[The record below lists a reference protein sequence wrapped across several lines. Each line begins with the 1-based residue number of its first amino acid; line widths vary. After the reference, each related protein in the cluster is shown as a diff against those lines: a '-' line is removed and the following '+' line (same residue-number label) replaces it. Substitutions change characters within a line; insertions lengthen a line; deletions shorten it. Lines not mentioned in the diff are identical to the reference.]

1 MLNGCRGTGEKTVG
15 STTGRGVSFYNDA
28 MYSAQ
33 VLDHFQNPRNAG
45 EIQNPDVRVEIE
57 NPACGDVL
65 ELTAKITSGK
75 IAEIRFRAKGCVSAM
90 ACASALT
97 EMVTGMLLQDAR
109 WFRREELL
117 DRVGGLPEASQHAA
131 YLAIDALGA
140 LVKKA

>member
-1 MLNGCRGTGEKTVG
+1 
-15 STTGRGVSFYNDA
+15 

-45 EIQNPDVRVEIE
+45 QIQNPDARVEIQ

-65 ELTAKITSGK
+65 ELTAKITSGR

-90 ACASALT
+90 ACASVLT
-97 EMVTGMLLQDAR
+97 EMVTGMLLEDAR
-109 WFRREELL
+109 RLRREELL
-117 DRVGGLPEASQHAA
+117 ERVGGLPEASQHAA

>member
-1 MLNGCRGTGEKTVG
+1 
-15 STTGRGVSFYNDA
+15 

-97 EMVTGMLLQDAR
+97 EMVTGMLLEDAR
-109 WFRREELL
+109 RFRREELL
-117 DRVGGLPEASQHAA
+117 GRVGGLPEASQHAA

-140 LVKKA
+140 LMKKA